1 MATAIMKQKEVP
13 EMDDVEEIISKISED
28 SPYKRRPA
36 QKRTWMTVPEMG
48 KLLGLKKTDR
58 YWLVH
63 KNVFE
68 SKEIAGKIRINIA
81 SFEKWYANQIKYHK
95 VTGEEPGKELKSW
108 SYSVKEVADLL
119 GVDDYLVYELLK
131 KNQME
136 AVIVDYWK
144 RIPKE
149 SFQNWYKSQSRYR
162 TKEDREKDALL
173 EDATITMPEM
183 AQLLGTTR
191 SAVYTILDN
200 PKYSH
205 FFEFIVIAEK
215 KRITKESFQKF
226 LEGQDRYKLDPSN
239 DYEELAQEQNI
250 ALANF
255 RRKKLSQTGI
265 RGING
270 NIKYLTFDEASYL
283 AKVSRSMINKW
294 ADKGKFTVIKVGSR
308 VRIRRDE
315 FEDWMEQ
322 RDLERSMAYGNSCCR
337 KGLKAYFI
345 KATELNEKFT
355 KARRTGTESSAIS
368 GLVRPSCLII
378 DEIGRSI
385 FDMENTRLFFDM
397 IDRRCSKEGP
407 NCMIFTS
414 NLTPD
419 KWRDF
424 FREEDSLLCALDRTF
439 DAATVYLMKGE
450 SYRGRNLKTY
460 SIEISDPVE

>member
-1 MATAIMKQKEVP
+1 MFPLYTVASVCLSLIMLLSSSFVVLADSNETNEAKEANESFVSLDEIAKYEDKMYADSAPNEIVITDPVAIQKLATEQGFPDVEDIKKLTYTIGKVGQSALDDEIPQKEVP
-13 EMDDVEEIISKISED
+13 EMDAVEEIISKISED
-28 SPYKRRPA
+28 SPYKRRPT

-119 GVDDYLVYELLK
+119 GVDEYLVYDLLK

-162 TKEDREKDALL
+162 TKEDREKDAFL

-265 RGING
+265 RGSNG

-315 FEDWMEQ
+315 FEDSMEQ
-322 RDLERSMAYGNSCCR
+322 RDLERSMQ
-337 KGLKAYFI
+337 
-345 KATELNEKFT
+345 
-355 KARRTGTESSAIS
+355 
-368 GLVRPSCLII
+368 
-378 DEIGRSI
+378 
-385 FDMENTRLFFDM
+385 
-397 IDRRCSKEGP
+397 
-407 NCMIFTS
+407 
-414 NLTPD
+414 
-419 KWRDF
+419 
-424 FREEDSLLCALDRTF
+424 
-439 DAATVYLMKGE
+439 
-450 SYRGRNLKTY
+450 
-460 SIEISDPVE
+460 

>member
-28 SPYKRRPA
+28 SPYKRRPT

-63 KNVFE
+63 KNVFD

-119 GVDDYLVYELLK
+119 GVDEYLVYDLLK

-162 TKEDREKDALL
+162 TKEDRKKDALL

-191 SAVYTILDN
+191 SSVYTILDSREKVKN
-200 PKYSH
+200 LLKDANENGVKLSHQAPTLYDVVPK
-205 FFEFIVIAEK
+205 EEIAE
-215 KRITKESFQKF
+215 F
-226 LEGQDRYKLDPSN
+226 
-239 DYEELAQEQNI
+239 EELMRKTI
-250 ALANF
+250 ADIV
-255 RRKKLSQTGI
+255 S
-265 RGING
+265 
-270 NIKYLTFDEASYL
+270 EASSVACWVYVQ
-283 AKVSRSMINKW
+283 KYVKH
-294 ADKGKFTVIKVGSR
+294 KT
-308 VRIRRDE
+308 
-315 FEDWMEQ
+315 
-322 RDLERSMAYGNSCCR
+322 
-337 KGLKAYFI
+337 
-345 KATELNEKFT
+345 LNEMLQELPDVGQFILAMDTWFEK
-355 KARRTGTESSAIS
+355 
-368 GLVRPSCLII
+368 L
-378 DEIGRSI
+378 
-385 FDMENTRLFFDM
+385 ME
-397 IDRRCSKEGP
+397 K
-407 NCMIFTS
+407 
-414 NLTPD
+414 
-419 KWRDF
+419 
-424 FREEDSLLCALDRTF
+424 
-439 DAATVYLMKGE
+439 
-450 SYRGRNLKTY
+450 
-460 SIEISDPVE
+460 

>member
-1 MATAIMKQKEVP
+1 MATAIMKQKGIP
-13 EMDDVEEIISKISED
+13 EMDDVEEIISKISEE
-28 SPYKRRPA
+28 SPYKRRPT

-119 GVDDYLVYELLK
+119 SVDDYLVYELLK

-136 AVIVDYWK
+136 TVIIDYWK

-265 RGING
+265 RGSNG

-283 AKVSRSMINKW
+283 ATFGLKYRKSVYKI
-294 ADKGKFTVIKVGSR
+294 
-308 VRIRRDE
+308 
-315 FEDWMEQ
+315 Q
-322 RDLERSMAYGNSCCR
+322 RKYRKNGIFMVPYNTK
-337 KGLKAYFI
+337 KGLRYCEFYHDGFKKKRYACGFEPDLLPQYVKYDNPNYLRTRI
-345 KATELNEKFT
+345 KLGVCELC
-355 KARRTGTESSAIS
+355 G
-368 GLVRPSCLII
+368 
-378 DEIGRSI
+378 
-385 FDMENTRLFFDM
+385 ENTGDICMHHVRSLKSIQADNEWNTIM
-397 IDRRCSKEGP
+397 LAKRRKTLAVCP
-407 NCMIFTS
+407 NCYAKIT
-414 NLTPD
+414 
-419 KWRDF
+419 K
-424 FREEDSLLCALDRTF
+424 
-439 DAATVYLMKGE
+439 
-450 SYRGRNLKTY
+450 
-460 SIEISDPVE
+460 

>member
-1 MATAIMKQKEVP
+1 MATAIMKQKEIP
-13 EMDDVEEIISKISED
+13 EMDDVEEIISKISEE
-28 SPYKRRPA
+28 SPYKRRPT

-119 GVDDYLVYELLK
+119 GVDEYLVYDLLK

-162 TKEDREKDALL
+162 TKEDRKKDALL

-226 LEGQDRYKLDPSN
+226 LEGQDCYKLDPSN

-265 RGING
+265 RGSNG

-308 VRIRRDE
+308 VRILRDE

-322 RDLERSMAYGNSCCR
+322 RDLERSMQ
-337 KGLKAYFI
+337 
-345 KATELNEKFT
+345 
-355 KARRTGTESSAIS
+355 
-368 GLVRPSCLII
+368 
-378 DEIGRSI
+378 
-385 FDMENTRLFFDM
+385 
-397 IDRRCSKEGP
+397 
-407 NCMIFTS
+407 
-414 NLTPD
+414 
-419 KWRDF
+419 
-424 FREEDSLLCALDRTF
+424 
-439 DAATVYLMKGE
+439 
-450 SYRGRNLKTY
+450 
-460 SIEISDPVE
+460 

>member
-13 EMDDVEEIISKISED
+13 EMDDVEEIISKISEE
-28 SPYKRRPA
+28 SPYKRRPT

-119 GVDDYLVYELLK
+119 GVDEYLVYDLLK

-191 SAVYTILDN
+191 SSVYTILDSREKVKN
-200 PKYSH
+200 LLKDANENGVKLSHQAPTLYDVVPK
-205 FFEFIVIAEK
+205 EEIAE
-215 KRITKESFQKF
+215 F
-226 LEGQDRYKLDPSN
+226 
-239 DYEELAQEQNI
+239 EELMRKTI
-250 ALANF
+250 ADIV
-255 RRKKLSQTGI
+255 S
-265 RGING
+265 
-270 NIKYLTFDEASYL
+270 EASSVACWVYVQKYVKQKTL
-283 AKVSRSMINKW
+283 
-294 ADKGKFTVIKVGSR
+294 
-308 VRIRRDE
+308 DE
-315 FEDWMEQ
+315 MLQELPGAGQFIIVMDTWFE
-322 RDLERSMAYGNSCCR
+322 RLMA
-337 KGLKAYFI
+337 
-345 KATELNEKFT
+345 E
-355 KARRTGTESSAIS
+355 
-368 GLVRPSCLII
+368 
-378 DEIGRSI
+378 
-385 FDMENTRLFFDM
+385 
-397 IDRRCSKEGP
+397 
-407 NCMIFTS
+407 
-414 NLTPD
+414 
-419 KWRDF
+419 
-424 FREEDSLLCALDRTF
+424 
-439 DAATVYLMKGE
+439 
-450 SYRGRNLKTY
+450 
-460 SIEISDPVE
+460 

>member
-13 EMDDVEEIISKISED
+13 EMDAVEEIISKISED
-28 SPYKRRPA
+28 SPYKRRPT

-119 GVDDYLVYELLK
+119 GVDEYLVYDLLK

-191 SAVYTILDN
+191 SSVYTILDSREKVKN
-200 PKYSH
+200 LLKDANENGVKLSHQAPTLYDVVPK
-205 FFEFIVIAEK
+205 EEIAE
-215 KRITKESFQKF
+215 F
-226 LEGQDRYKLDPSN
+226 
-239 DYEELAQEQNI
+239 EELMRKTI
-250 ALANF
+250 ADIV
-255 RRKKLSQTGI
+255 S
-265 RGING
+265 
-270 NIKYLTFDEASYL
+270 EASSVACWVYVQKYVKQKTL
-283 AKVSRSMINKW
+283 
-294 ADKGKFTVIKVGSR
+294 
-308 VRIRRDE
+308 DE
-315 FEDWMEQ
+315 MLQELPGAGQFIIVMDTWFE
-322 RDLERSMAYGNSCCR
+322 RLMA
-337 KGLKAYFI
+337 
-345 KATELNEKFT
+345 E
-355 KARRTGTESSAIS
+355 
-368 GLVRPSCLII
+368 
-378 DEIGRSI
+378 
-385 FDMENTRLFFDM
+385 
-397 IDRRCSKEGP
+397 
-407 NCMIFTS
+407 
-414 NLTPD
+414 
-419 KWRDF
+419 
-424 FREEDSLLCALDRTF
+424 
-439 DAATVYLMKGE
+439 
-450 SYRGRNLKTY
+450 
-460 SIEISDPVE
+460 

>member
-1 MATAIMKQKEVP
+1 MF
-13 EMDDVEEIISKISED
+13 
-28 SPYKRRPA
+28 
-36 QKRTWMTVPEMG
+36 
-48 KLLGLKKTDR
+48 
-58 YWLVH
+58 
-63 KNVFE
+63 FE

-119 GVDDYLVYELLK
+119 GVDEYLVYDLLK

-144 RIPKE
+144 RIPKD
-149 SFQNWYKSQSRYR
+149 SFRNWYKSQSRYR

-183 AQLLGTTR
+183 AQLLGNNQKAQYIQFLIIQ
-191 SAVYTILDN
+191 SIVI
-200 PKYSH
+200 

-215 KRITKESFQKF
+215 KRITKESFRKF
-226 LEGQDRYKLDPSN
+226 LKGQDRYKLDPSN

-265 RGING
+265 RGSNG

-322 RDLERSMAYGNSCCR
+322 RDLERSMQ
-337 KGLKAYFI
+337 
-345 KATELNEKFT
+345 
-355 KARRTGTESSAIS
+355 
-368 GLVRPSCLII
+368 
-378 DEIGRSI
+378 
-385 FDMENTRLFFDM
+385 
-397 IDRRCSKEGP
+397 
-407 NCMIFTS
+407 
-414 NLTPD
+414 
-419 KWRDF
+419 
-424 FREEDSLLCALDRTF
+424 
-439 DAATVYLMKGE
+439 
-450 SYRGRNLKTY
+450 
-460 SIEISDPVE
+460 